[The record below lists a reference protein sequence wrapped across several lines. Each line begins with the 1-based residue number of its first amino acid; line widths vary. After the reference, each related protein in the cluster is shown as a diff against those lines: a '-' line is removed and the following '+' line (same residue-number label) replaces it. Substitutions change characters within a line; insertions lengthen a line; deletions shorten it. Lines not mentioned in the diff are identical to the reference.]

1 MQQLESMVAGVRECV
16 ERLTVTNSVLTIVDF
31 CSGAGHLGIILAHQ
45 VKCWFVVDTFQGRA
59 WYTVQDFVLKDVNN
73 NQLPH
78 T

>member
-45 VKCWFVVDTFQGRA
+45 VKCWFVVDTFQGRV
-59 WYTVQDFVLKDVNN
+59 WYTV
-73 NQLPH
+73 
-78 T
+78 